1 MTMRLP
7 AVVMMLM
14 MAAACGPDP
23 DEIVNA
29 ENKKLTELE
38 PVEAAK
44 VEEAMSRIRYESEI
58 IAKGGVLP
66 AAPDSTVADSV
77 AATEPAP
84 APASA
89 PARKPESRPAAPV
102 PVPVPVAT
110 TKGEFPHHIQVGA
123 FTSAEGAKAA
133 AELWEKRGFANVIP
147 MENPNAT
154 TMYRHVVRLTGY
166 SGYSMALTESNR
178 INETYRIR
186 SYPVQ
191 VTE

>member
-1 MTMRLP
+1 
-7 AVVMMLM
+7 MLM

-102 PVPVPVAT
+102 PVPVAT

>member
-1 MTMRLP
+1 
-7 AVVMMLM
+7 MLLM
-14 MAAACGPDP
+14 VAACGPDP

-66 AAPDSTVADSV
+66 AAPDSTATDTV
-77 AATEPAP
+77 AAKATSTAQAPAP
-84 APASA
+84 APTTT
-89 PARKPESRPAAPV
+89 PARKPEPRPAAPA
-102 PVPVPVAT
+102 PTTA

-133 AELWEKRGFANVIP
+133 AELWEKRGFANAIP

-166 SGYSMALTESNR
+166 TGYSTALTESNR